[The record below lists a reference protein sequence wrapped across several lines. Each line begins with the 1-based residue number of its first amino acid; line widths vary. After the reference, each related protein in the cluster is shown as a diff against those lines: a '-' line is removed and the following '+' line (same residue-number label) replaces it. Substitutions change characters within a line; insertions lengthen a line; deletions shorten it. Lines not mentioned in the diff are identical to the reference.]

1 MSNADDGATVPL
13 CKTVPVVAP
22 VTWLLL
28 ILALGSVMGGVETE
42 GVELI
47 GTLLVVELLL
57 PVPD

>member
-1 MSNADDGATVPL
+1 
-13 CKTVPVVAP
+13 VPVVAP

-28 ILALGSVMGGVETE
+28 MAGVGSVIGGVETE

-47 GTLLVVELLL
+47 GTLLVLEVLL